1 MTVSNTATGEHEV
14 TAVPCPR
21 PGRGVVAQCQT
32 ETQAPS
38 RKFLVVHS
46 YCRERSRLLFDTC
59 SGAHPVCYEVP
70 GRAIALSGQWM
81 REGENW
87 SQGASVKRPL
97 NVLMISYG
105 CSPLRGGEHLLG
117 WEWATR
123 LAKRGHR
130 VSVLTSAH
138 RITEG
143 AGDQPPGM
151 TMIPVHDREFALLR
165 RAGALG
171 AQLYYQV
178 WVRAAWRAARRIVD
192 EGNVDVV
199 HQCTFHTYRWGFEPA
214 LWGDVA
220 SVWGPLA
227 GLEHIPWRFLP
238 ALGWHSPGEI
248 VRAAGDAWRKRLP
261 LIRRSLAAA
270 DHVIVSN
277 TDTERELMA
286 LHKRHYEYM
295 PANAVQLP
303 VMKPYSAPTAGRLDV
318 VAVGSL
324 VAMRPYQL
332 VIDAIAAIPP
342 ERRRG
347 LTLTFIG
354 GGATE
359 DDLKARVKRLAL
371 DECVQFMGQLKREA
385 TLARMREANLLVFP
399 SLRDSGSSSVAEA
412 MAMGLPVLGLDLA
425 GSGAMLI
432 KGGGLVIHART
443 PVAVTSELRA
453 HLERLLADP
462 RELAEISATVAAA
475 AKRMFDWDERIERL
489 EVLYRSAIE
498 RKQRSTVAA

>member
-1 MTVSNTATGEHEV
+1 M
-14 TAVPCPR
+14 R
-21 PGRGVVAQCQT
+21 KD
-32 ETQAPS
+32 ET
-38 RKFLVVHS
+38 
-46 YCRERSRLLFDTC
+46 
-59 SGAHPVCYEVP
+59 
-70 GRAIALSGQWM
+70 
-81 REGENW
+81 W
-87 SQGASVKRPL
+87 SQGTKAPRAINL
-97 NVLMISYG
+97 LMISYG
-105 CSPLRGGEHLLG
+105 CSPIRGGEHLLG

-138 RITEG
+138 RIREG
-143 AGDQPPGM
+143 ANDQPPGM
-151 TMIPVHDREFALLR
+151 TMIPVDDKEFALLR
-165 RAGALG
+165 RTGALG
-171 AQLYYQV
+171 AQLYYQL
-178 WVRAAWRAARRIVD
+178 WVRAAWRAARRIVH

-220 SVWGPLA
+220 TVWGPLA

-238 ALGWHSPGEI
+238 ALGWRSAGEI

-303 VMKPYSAPTAGRLDV
+303 VMKPYTAPTAGRLDV

-324 VAMRPYQL
+324 VAMRPYQF
-332 VIDAIAAIPP
+332 VIDAIAAIAP

-347 LTLTFIG
+347 LTMTFIG

-371 DECVQFMGQLKREA
+371 GECVRFLGQQKREA
-385 TLARMREANLLVFP
+385 TLARMREAHLLVFP

-432 KGGGLVIHART
+432 KGGGLVIHAST
-443 PVAVTSELRA
+443 PAAVTLELRA
-453 HLERLLADP
+453 HLERLSADP
-462 RELAEISATVAAA
+462 GELTGISATVAAA
-475 AKRMFDWDERIERL
+475 ARSMFDWDERIERL
-489 EVLYRSAIE
+489 EALYRSAVE
-498 RKQRSTVAA
+498 RKQRRNAAA